1 MIDGIINIFKEKGPT
16 SHDVVAR
23 MRRIFKMKRI
33 GHTGTLDP
41 DATGVLPV
49 CLGNATKLCELMT
62 DKTKEYRAVMILGI
76 TTDTQDI
83 SGKITKN
90 CIRLPELSKEDIIKN
105 IMYFKGEYMQI
116 PPMYSAI
123 KVGGRK
129 LVDLAR
135 QGIEIKREP
144 RKVEIF
150 DIEVE
155 DIITEAEGIKL
166 NRTPEKSPA
175 GAYDI
180 PFPRIIIK
188 VCCSKGT
195 YIRTLCHDIGERLG
209 TGACM
214 ESLVRIRSGEFR
226 IEDSISLGRLE
237 ELVKEELLREE
248 KLISERPEYL
258 KHVIMSIEH
267 YFKKLDILRVKKG
280 YERYI
285 ENGNKLSLINTC
297 IERKPYDGEFFRVYD
312 INGSF
317 KAVYKYIENDNE
329 FIVYKNF

>member
-23 MRRIFKMKRI
+23 LRRIFKMKRI

-49 CLGNATKLCELMT
+49 CLGN
-62 DKTKEYRAVMILGI
+62 

-258 KHVIMSIEH
+258 KHVIMPIEH
-267 YFKKLDILRVKKG
+267 YFKKLDILKVKKG

-317 KAVYKYIENDNE
+317 KAVYKYIENDNQ